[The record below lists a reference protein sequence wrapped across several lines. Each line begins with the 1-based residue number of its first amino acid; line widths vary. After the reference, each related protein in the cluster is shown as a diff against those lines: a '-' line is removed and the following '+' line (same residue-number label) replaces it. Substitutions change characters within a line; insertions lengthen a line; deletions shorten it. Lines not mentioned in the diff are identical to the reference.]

1 MPKGY
6 IIVSYREAPDE
17 DKLMNYA
24 PMAFEAMTNA
34 GNKLKATAKEID
46 LFSVTCVCQI
56 FYTTGG

>member
-46 LFSVTCVCQI
+46 LFSVTCVC
-56 FYTTGG
+56 